1 MPIIPDY
8 AGVPDEVHLYIHE
21 YSQETAALPSGFRAG
36 VGFRDAT
43 LVDGTHGYL
52 EQLSAISPA
61 NGFLSTSQ
69 DPPFLPHTSQAQVHL
84 FDTHEDLAAL
94 SLQDAARQFP
104 PYYVISDFHPTQE
117 AWTDQSFQAAIPP
130 LTNNYGASDFSL
142 TQEAWTGQSSQDAA
156 RQFPPY
162 YGTSDFSPTQDAQT
176 DLSSQEAAR
185 QFTNNYGASDFF
197 YTGDEP
203 ILEVGGPNLFSATPT
218 PVPTFAPTPALSFDA
233 STPGSTVGAPT
244 PMSNFGAPTP
254 APSFRAPPILQSQA
268 AEKQPPVAIDRAPR
282 QVSLPHTKN
291 NHVNPRRRSSRTSV
305 TPKLYHCSY
314 VYGCKKTF
322 KRKRECIRHMES
334 VHLKPR
340 ENGMGNYVCK
350 CLKEFVRKDGLTRHL
365 KKRTD
370 LGTCTRASGPGYFVC
385 QCRTEFDDRSEEH
398 TSELQSQ

>member
-8 AGVPDEVHLYIHE
+8 AGVPDEVQLDIW

-43 LVDGTHGYL
+43 LVVDATHGYL

-94 SLQDAARQFP
+94 SL
-104 PYYVISDFHPTQE
+104 
-117 AWTDQSFQAAIPP
+117 
-130 LTNNYGASDFSL
+130 
-142 TQEAWTGQSSQDAA
+142 QDAA

-282 QVSLPHTKN
+282 QVSLPHTK
-291 NHVNPRRRSSRTSV
+291 
-305 TPKLYHCSY
+305 KQLC
-314 VYGCKKTF
+314 
-322 KRKRECIRHMES
+322 
-334 VHLKPR
+334 
-340 ENGMGNYVCK
+340 
-350 CLKEFVRKDGLTRHL
+350 
-365 KKRTD
+365 
-370 LGTCTRASGPGYFVC
+370 
-385 QCRTEFDDRSEEH
+385 
-398 TSELQSQ
+398 